1 MLISLLARPLSV
13 LSLQYA
19 FPHAPKCIFP
29 CSLPP
34 CFHAHIFQDATH
46 SQVGA
51 SSNRRCMTLPSVLHP
66 STWTEAAHPPFDG
79 QLPFPFLSPRV
90 LFFHLP
96 TFYSIPMTTCHL
108 FSDYMK
114 RCHLHCPWPIL
125 AFPSATPQGAS
136 TTMPA
141 PCPSSEMLAEPM
153 SPLGTTWCPLHF
165 HPPCCLR
172 AADVT

>member
-1 MLISLLARPLSV
+1 MLISLLARLLSL

-19 FPHAPKCIFP
+19 FPDAPKCIFP

-34 CFHAHIFQDATH
+34 CFYAHIFQDALH

-51 SSNRRCMTLPSVLHP
+51 SSNRRSVLHP

-90 LFFHLP
+90 PFFHLP
-96 TFYSIPMTTCHL
+96 TFDSIPMTTCHL

-114 RCHLHCPWPIL
+114 RCHLHCPWPII
-125 AFPSATPQGAS
+125 AFPSGHS
-136 TTMPA
+136 TGGFYNHA
-141 PCPSSEMLAEPM
+141 
-153 SPLGTTWCPLHF
+153 CPL
-165 HPPCCLR
+165 PIL
-172 AADVT
+172 